1 MRPLVIA
8 ALLGLAGGVAP
19 MSVSIAGAPAPIVFF
34 DVAGPAEAHQAD
46 FYAKVFG
53 WNPGIGGV
61 ISVPVIGPQPASG
74 PQLDGTLRVDPAGK
88 LIYIGVPDVT
98 AKLNEVAAN
107 GGKIVAP
114 RFEVKGVAVIG
125 LFTDPAGNGMGL
137 VELSA
142 DGKVKV
148 PH

>member
-1 MRPLVIA
+1 
-8 ALLGLAGGVAP
+8 
-19 MSVSIAGAPAPIVFF
+19 VFF
-34 DVAGPAEAHQAD
+34 DIAGPADSHQGD
-46 FYAKVFG
+46 FYAKLFG
-53 WNPGIGGV
+53 WKTGAGGV
-61 ISVPVIGPQPASG
+61 LSVPVIGPQPASG
-74 PQLDGTLRVDPAGK
+74 PHLDGTLRVDPAGK

-98 AKLNEVAAN
+98 AKLADVAAN
-107 GGKIVAP
+107 GGKIIAP

-137 VELSA
+137 VELTD

>member
-1 MRPLVIA
+1 MKLLVLA
-8 ALLGLAGGVAP
+8 ALVGLVGGVTPMTSSLAAP
-19 MSVSIAGAPAPIVFF
+19 PAPIVFF
-34 DVAGPAEAHQAD
+34 DIAGPADAHQGD

-53 WNPGIGGV
+53 WTAGAGGV
-61 ISVPVIGPQPASG
+61 LSVPVIGPQPASG

-98 AKLNEVAAN
+98 AKLNEVVAN
-107 GGKIVAP
+107 GGKIIAP

-137 VELSA
+137 VELA
-142 DGKVKV
+142 DDGKVKV

>member
-1 MRPLVIA
+1 
-8 ALLGLAGGVAP
+8 
-19 MSVSIAGAPAPIVFF
+19 MSSASASPPAPIVFF
-34 DVAGPAEAHQAD
+34 DIAGPADAHQAD

-53 WNPGIGGV
+53 WTAGAGGV
-61 ISVPVIGPQPASG
+61 MSVPVIGPRPATG
-74 PQLDGTLRVDPAGK
+74 PQLDGTLRTDPAAK

-98 AKLNEVAAN
+98 AKLNEIVAN

-114 RFEVKGVAVIG
+114 RFEVKGVVAIG

-137 VELSA
+137 VELGA
-142 DGKVKV
+142 DGQPKV

>member
-1 MRPLVIA
+1 MTRVILA
-8 ALLGLAGGVAP
+8 VFASVAGGLLP
-19 MSVSIAGAPAPIVFF
+19 MSSASADPPAPIVFF
-34 DVAGPAEAHQAD
+34 DIAGPADAHQAD
-46 FYAKVFG
+46 FYAKLFG
-53 WNPGIGGV
+53 WRAGAGDV
-61 ISVPVIGPQPASG
+61 ISVPVIGPRPATG

-98 AKLNEVAAN
+98 AKLGEVAAN

-137 VELSA
+137 VELA
-142 DGKVKV
+142 PDGQVKV